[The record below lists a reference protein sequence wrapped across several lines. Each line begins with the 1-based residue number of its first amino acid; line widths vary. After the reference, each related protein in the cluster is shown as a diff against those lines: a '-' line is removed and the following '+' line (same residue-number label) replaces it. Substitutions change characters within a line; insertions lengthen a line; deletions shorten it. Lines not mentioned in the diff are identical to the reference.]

1 MNERSSPHELERY
14 SVESIENLYAQLMD
28 LSPKIVTMFTPS
40 NRAEQEEKFLS
51 GEVRNPQFVYEK
63 LGTADFEAVIKN
75 IQQLGDSILNHP
87 DLPSRHRKVYEE
99 FIKNYQK
106 QTELLLCAQMYHVV
120 GSEYRQDIA
129 ERYARLNVEN
139 YGEPEEETYRSLL
152 GEKLKNIHSKKL
164 TGKASKL
171 REELFGMVD
180 FDSDMDIPERFRP
193 SDETVEWIHDVAR
206 SLYGGMLSHVPV
218 DKSEFCPHELQEIFV
233 NVIQNEF
240 NTYGNSGG
248 VRFYNGAAEG
258 WRVSVEEAGSINV
271 RSSEKKIVIPD
282 NGMMRSREKVE
293 ELIVHEIGVH
303 MLRAITG
310 GETDVPPLANGL
322 SGYYDTEEGLGVVM
336 EQALRGKFAERGVD
350 HYITAGLAHY
360 DKKDFRGA
368 FEVKWRLSLLNSI
381 KDGDDISDKKIE
393 KAKKT
398 AFAQTLRSFRG
409 TNDMPL
415 FKDLSYYNGSVEVWR
430 YIDSMMETVD
440 NRDLKLFL
448 LLAGKASISVE
459 HRGIVL
465 DSKTK

>member
-1 MNERSSPHELERY
+1 MNERPSPPELERY

-63 LGTADFEAVIKN
+63 MGTADFEAVIKN

-171 REELFGMVD
+171 REELFDMVD
-180 FDSDMDIPERFRP
+180 FDPDMDTPERFRL

-240 NTYGNSGG
+240 NAYGNSDG

-381 KDGDDISDKKIE
+381 KDGDDISDEKIE

-398 AFAQTLRSFRG
+398 AFTQTLRSFRG

-415 FKDLSYYNGSVEVWR
+415 FKDLSYYNGSVEVWK
-430 YIDSMMETVD
+430 YLESIKSEGDTYSW
-440 NRDLKLFL
+440 LQI
-448 LLAGKASISVE
+448 LLAGKAGVSEQHSRVVI
-459 HRGIVL
+459 
-465 DSKTK
+465 DSRTE